1 MDYFLHRLYPKNV
14 VSEGYKH
21 KNYLLAPLAALFY
34 RLGYPTL
41 KMASSPMITM
51 ITTHNSN

>member
-21 KNYLLAPLAALFY
+21 KNFLLAPLAALFY
-34 RLGYPTL
+34 RLSHIKNGVV
-41 KMASSPMITM
+41 
-51 ITTHNSN
+51 THDSDE